1 MRIIESFKQ
10 RQQVLLY
17 GLVGVLA
24 FIIFILVWVMVG
36 ESAKAAPKPKVDHK
50 TSITTGTS
58 RVSPQEVWIHQ
69 SSNEAELTNK
79 HLDALEQ
86 MFRQLLKMN
95 SPQAIP
101 SSGTHPSHSSVSVGE
116 RGQPSAGEVEG
127 LRSVLGHIRESEA
140 NLKEGGSQL
149 ESYPQGTD
157 LPFVPTDNGP
167 NFVSSTASFPKG
179 GSAASVPG
187 FQSKAVQK
195 VSIRLHN
202 SKANQLLKTTDN
214 TIPAGAFA
222 RAILLGGVDASTS
235 IQSASDPRPVLLRV
249 TDPGTLPRKFKSDLK
264 GCHVLAA
271 SYGDIS
277 SERVFMRLEKLTCV
291 ERKTGE
297 VVEMNVQGY
306 VAGEDGRAGIRGTVV
321 DRAGESMRNALV
333 GGFFSGMGSFLSQA
347 HNPVTFSPMNGL
359 AQTNPM
365 TTESILKHGAAKGT
379 SNALEKYADFY
390 IKRAEQLQPVIQV
403 AAGRPVDIVFSQGLA
418 FGESAIRQAVGKVND
433 YKRHLQVQSI
443 EGEPSSVPDTSVPDK
458 SVQDW
463 VPSENS
469 TNGEI
474 K

>member
-1 MRIIESFKQ
+1 MKVIASFKQ
-10 RQQVLLY
+10 RQQILLY

-24 FIIFILVWVMVG
+24 FIIFILLWVILG
-36 ESAKAAPKPKVDHK
+36 DTNKASSKASLDHK

-58 RVSPQEVWIHQ
+58 RVNPQEIWVHKF
-69 SSNEAELTNK
+69 STEAELTNK
-79 HLDALEQ
+79 RLDALEQ
-86 MFRQLLKMN
+86 LLGKLLKMN
-95 SPQAIP
+95 SQQSLPHATNTAININLEDKENPQTEA
-101 SSGTHPSHSSVSVGE
+101 
-116 RGQPSAGEVEG
+116 EG
-127 LRSVLGHIRESEA
+127 LRSELDHLKDSE
-140 NLKEGGSQL
+140 LKQKEGSFQL
-149 ESYPQGTD
+149 ASYPQGQL
-157 LPFVPTDNGP
+157 LPPIPITNNKESGF
-167 NFVSSTASFPKG
+167 SSRG
-179 GSAASVPG
+179 GTQSLSAPG
-187 FQSKAVQK
+187 FSSKAVQK

-202 SKANQLLKTTDN
+202 SKAHQLLKTTDN

-306 VAGEDGRAGIRGTVV
+306 VAGEDGRAGLRGTVV

-333 GGFFSGMGSFLSQA
+333 GGFFSGMGSFLSEA
-347 HNPVTFSPMNGL
+347 RNPVTFSPMSGL
-359 AQTNPM
+359 AQTNPLSNE
-365 TTESILKHGAAKGT
+365 TILKHGASKGA

-433 YKRHLQVQSI
+433 QKRHLQIQAI
-443 EGEPSSVPDTSVPDK
+443 EEPSLSPEKSGPDE
-458 SVQDW
+458 SVQAW
-463 VPSENS
+463 LPSEHS
-469 TNGEI
+469 TTGDS

>member
-1 MRIIESFKQ
+1 MNIIDSFKQ

-17 GLVGVLA
+17 GLVGILA
-24 FIIFILVWVMVG
+24 FIIFILLWVMLG
-36 ESAKAAPKPKVDHK
+36 ESSKTASKPKVDHK

-79 HLDALEQ
+79 RLDALEQ

-95 SPQAIP
+95 SPQST
-101 SSGTHPSHSSVSVGE
+101 SSTGTLHSNNSGGE
-116 RGQPSAGEVEG
+116 RGQATATDAEG
-127 LRSVLGHIRESEA
+127 LRSELEHIKGSGA
-140 NLKEGGSQL
+140 KGGEGNTQL
-149 ESYPQGTD
+149 ESYPAGNAS
-157 LPFVPTDNGP
+157 LPLPPSENGSGFVLGA
-167 NFVSSTASFPKG
+167 ASFPKG
-179 GSAASVPG
+179 GVTAVSAPG
-187 FQSKAVQK
+187 FQSKSVQK
-195 VSIRLHN
+195 VNIRLHN

-235 IQSASDPRPVLLRV
+235 IQSSSDPRPVLLRV

-297 VVEMNVQGY
+297 VVEMSVQGY
-306 VAGEDGRAGIRGTVV
+306 VAGEDGRAGLRGTVV

-365 TTESILKHGAAKGT
+365 TTESILKHGASKGA

-418 FGESAIRQAVGKVND
+418 FGDSAIRQALGKAND
-433 YKRHLQVQSI
+433 QKRHQQVQAI
-443 EGEPSSVPDTSVPDK
+443 EGEYSSDRSVPDK

-463 VPSENS
+463 VPSES
-469 TNGEI
+469 SIQGESR
-474 K
+474 

>member
-36 ESAKAAPKPKVDHK
+36 ESDKTASKPKVDHK

-79 HLDALEQ
+79 RLDALEQ

-95 SPQAIP
+95 SPQ
-101 SSGTHPSHSSVSVGE
+101 SVSPSHSSVSVGVGE

-127 LRSVLGHIRESEA
+127 LRSVLGRIKEA
-140 NLKEGGSQL
+140 EEKRTEGDSQL

-157 LPFVPTDNGP
+157 LPFVSTDNGP
-167 NFVSSTASFPKG
+167 NFISSTASFPKG

-347 HNPVTFSPMNGL
+347 HNPVTFSPMSGL
-359 AQTNPM
+359 AQTNPLSN
-365 TTESILKHGAAKGT
+365 ESILKHGASKGAST
-379 SNALEKYADFY
+379 ALEKYADFY

-418 FGESAIRQAVGKVND
+418 FGESAIRQAVGKAND
-433 YKRHLQVQSI
+433 QKRHQQVQSI
-443 EGEPSSVPDTSVPDK
+443 EGEASSIPDTSVPDK

-463 VPSENS
+463 VTSENS
-469 TNGEI
+469 TNGET